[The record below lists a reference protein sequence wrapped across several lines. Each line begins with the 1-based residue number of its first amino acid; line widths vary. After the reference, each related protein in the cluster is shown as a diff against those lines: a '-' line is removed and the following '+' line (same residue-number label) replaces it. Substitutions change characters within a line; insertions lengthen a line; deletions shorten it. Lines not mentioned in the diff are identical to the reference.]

1 MGEVAVTDE
10 DLTSLLKGEPQ
21 QTNMPVSAQLVRLAT
36 SKYRFVTSTEGMPYA
51 LPKDGPPIAV
61 PLRGENSFKR
71 QLAIGFYQMTQRP
84 AASGALSDALLIL
97 EGEADKGGA
106 IPIHQR
112 VAPTAEG
119 IRLDLADPEKTFVDI
134 SPSGWVVKRG
144 ETDGPVF
151 RRTKSTGALPIPQ
164 AGDLR
169 GLWQLVNVAEPHRG
183 EVLGWLVATLFP
195 EVAQPIL
202 LLRGEQGT
210 GKTTAAKMLV
220 DLVDP
225 GQGRLASPPRSER
238 DWAVAASGRS
248 VIGLDNLSVIPPWLS
263 DVFCRAVTGD
273 SSMTRALF
281 TDSDLSI
288 LTFRVAM
295 VITSIDAGSLRGD
308 LADRLLPIELERFD
322 DGPKKRRSEVELFNQ
337 FHASLPRLL
346 GALLTLT
353 SAALKSLP
361 TVAEPDGGLPRMA
374 DFARVLAACDIVSG
388 EESFG
393 AYQASTK
400 DLESDV
406 LEGDPLAAALIKL
419 VEYEGHW
426 EGTATQL
433 LSNLALEMDFTPEIR
448 RTWPNSAGALSGR
461 LTRMAPALREYGIE
475 YENKKCNG
483 QRRVTLWLRDS

>member
-1 MGEVAVTDE
+1 MSELAVTDE
-10 DLTSLLKGEPQ
+10 DLKILLRGEPKKSD
-21 QTNMPVSAQLVRLAT
+21 MPVSAQLVRLAT
-36 SKYRFVTSTEGMPYA
+36 SKYRFVTSMEGMPYA

-61 PLRGENSFKR
+61 PLKGQSSFKKSLANDCY
-71 QLAIGFYQMTQRP
+71 QLTQRP
-84 AASGALSDALLIL
+84 ASSNALSEALLIL
-97 EGEADKGGA
+97 EGEADKGER
-106 IPIHQR
+106 IPIYQR

-119 IRLDLADPEKTFVDI
+119 IRLDLADAENTFVDI
-134 SPSGWVVKRG
+134 STSGWVVKRG

-164 AGDLR
+164 DGDLQE
-169 GLWQLVNVAEPHRG
+169 LWQLVNVAEANRG
-183 EVLGWLVATLFP
+183 VVLAWLVATMFP
-195 EVAQPIL
+195 EFAQPIL

-225 GQGRLASPPRSER
+225 GQGRLASPPRSEK

-248 VIGLDNLSVIPPWLS
+248 VVGLDNLSVIPPWLS

-281 TDSDLSI
+281 TDADLFI

-322 DGPKKRRSEVELFNQ
+322 DGQKKRRSEADLFKQ
-337 FHASLPRLL
+337 FNAAQPRLL

-353 SAALKSLP
+353 SAVMRSLP
-361 TVAEPDGGLPRMA
+361 TVAEPDGGWPRMA
-374 DFARVLAACDIVSG
+374 DFAQVLAACDMVSG
-388 EESFG
+388 EKSFD

-406 LEGDPLAAALIKL
+406 LEGDPLAAALIRL
-419 VEYEGHW
+419 VEYQGLW
-426 EGTATQL
+426 EGTATEL
-433 LSNLALEMDFTPEIR
+433 LADLSMPIEFTPEIR
-448 RTWPNSAGALSGR
+448 RMWPSSAAALTGR
-461 LTRMAPALREYGIE
+461 LTRLAPALRQYGIE
-475 YENKKCNG
+475 YENKKSNG
-483 QRRVTLWLRDS
+483 RRRVTLWLRDS